1 MTAEPPTPDASS
13 MQEIYWKHKTCIDES
28 RKNCCCVSIKCSL
41 VSDDPGLLVFL
52 PGNLKV
58 MENNDVSSVD
68 DVHGSSSKINWDTEP
83 LFRFCRC

>member
-1 MTAEPPTPDASS
+1 MLL
-13 MQEIYWKHKTCIDES
+13 QC
-28 RKNCCCVSIKCSL
+28 RKFIGNTKPVLMKVEKNCCVSIKCSL

-68 DVHGSSSKINWDTEP
+68 DVHGSSSKIN
-83 LFRFCRC
+83 